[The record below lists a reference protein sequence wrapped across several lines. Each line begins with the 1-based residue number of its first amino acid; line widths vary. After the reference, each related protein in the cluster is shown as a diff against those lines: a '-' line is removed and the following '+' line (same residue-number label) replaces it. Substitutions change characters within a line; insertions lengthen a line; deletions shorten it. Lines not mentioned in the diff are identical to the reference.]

1 MDTQD
6 RDERPPMSRRR
17 ALTALAGAAAA
28 VAGMAWLRQSQPR
41 KSPGETTRL
50 AGAATPVFYTPAYVG
65 AAHVFETTRKA
76 AWVADS
82 VVARPIAGVQ
92 LRANLALDPQELA
105 RCHDPGYIEA
115 VRRGEPR
122 ALAQSQGFA
131 WDPGLWPMVLAS
143 NGGLLA
149 AARAAREN
157 GVAGALASGMH
168 HARRAHGAGFCTFN
182 GLAIAALA
190 MLAAGARRILIID
203 LDAHCGGGTHSL
215 LAANPSVHQL
225 DIAVHGFDHY
235 VPVGADTLDMVPSA
249 SRYLPT
255 LARRLRELDDEVF
268 DLCLYNA
275 GMDPHEG
282 SAVGGLAGIDA
293 TLLAEREQRV
303 FSWCRERQLPIAFAL
318 AGGYLGPGLDAPG
331 LVALHRLTLEAAA
344 PRGAPVWSQALS
356 SS

>member
-1 MDTQD
+1 MATRD
-6 RDERPPMSRRR
+6 RDEGPPMSRRR

-28 VAGMAWLRQSQPR
+28 VAGLAWMRQSQPR
-41 KSPGETTRL
+41 KTPGEATRL
-50 AGAATPVFYTPAYVG
+50 AGEATPVFYTPAYVG

-82 VVARPIAGVQ
+82 LIAQPIAGVQ
-92 LRANLALDPQELA
+92 LRANRALDPQALA
-105 RCHDPGYIEA
+105 RCHDAAYIEA

-149 AARAAREN
+149 AAFAARQH

-168 HARRAHGAGFCTFN
+168 HARRDRGAGFCTFN

-215 LAANPSVHQL
+215 LATNPSVHQL

-255 LARRLRELDDEVF
+255 LERRLRELDDDVF

-282 SAVGGLAGIDA
+282 CAVGGLAGIDA
-293 TLLAEREQRV
+293 ALLAEREQRV
-303 FSWCRERQLPIAFAL
+303 FSWCRARELPIAFAL

-331 LVALHRLTLEAAA
+331 LVALHRLTLVAAA
-344 PRGAPVWSQALS
+344 SRSDPAPTQTLS